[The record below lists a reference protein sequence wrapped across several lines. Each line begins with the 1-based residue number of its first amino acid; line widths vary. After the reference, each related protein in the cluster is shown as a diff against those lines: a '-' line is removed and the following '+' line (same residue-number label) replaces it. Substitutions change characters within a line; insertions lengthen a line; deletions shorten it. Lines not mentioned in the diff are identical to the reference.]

1 MTEEKYGM
9 DLLQSRIPRYQ
20 EAIRKNGFD
29 GWLLYSFRHNNPIV
43 KKVLDLPSHL
53 VQGRRLFYFIPAEG
67 TPQKL
72 VHGIERG
79 ALDTV
84 PGERTLYSSWQEL
97 EAGLKKITG
106 GAKIIAM
113 EYSPECQIPYI
124 SIVDGGTL
132 ELVRKVTGATIV
144 SSADLIQEFDATWDD
159 EQLMLHLDVSK
170 ALMTIVSEAFNLI
183 KNKIITK
190 SRLTEYDVQQF
201 ILKRFHD
208 NNLTT
213 EHLPNCSVNENS
225 GDPHYEPLPENS
237 KEIHAGDFVL
247 IDLWAKK
254 NVPRGVYADYT
265 LVGYAGD
272 AVPEKYENIFQIVK
286 GARDAAIS
294 FIKDMLRQEKPLY
307 GWQIDDVCR
316 NYIRERGYGEYFI
329 HRTGHSIGEEV
340 HGNGANLDNLETKDN
355 RRILP
360 RTCFSIEPGIYFVG
374 DFGVRSEINCYITD
388 KNDALITGTPLQ
400 QSVLPIL
407 K

>member
-1 MTEEKYGM
+1 MEEKYGM
-9 DLLQSRIPRYQ
+9 DFMHSRFPRIQ
-20 EAIRKNGFD
+20 EAIKTNGMD

-43 KKVLDLPSHL
+43 KKVLDLPPHL

-67 TPQKL
+67 MPQKL

-84 PGERTLYSSWQEL
+84 PGERTIFSSWQEL

-106 GAKIIAM
+106 GAKKIAM

-124 SIVDGGTL
+124 SIVDAGTI
-132 ELVRKVTGATIV
+132 ELVRKATGATIV
-144 SSADLIQEFDATWDD
+144 SSADLIQQFDATWDD

-170 ALMTIVSEAFNLI
+170 ALMVIQKEAFDMIRDKLRA
-183 KNKIITK
+183 KAKV
-190 SRLTEYDVQQF
+190 TEYDVQQF
-201 ILKRFHD
+201 ILKRFKD
-208 NNLTT
+208 NNLVT
-213 EHLPNCSVNENS
+213 EHLPNCSVKENS
-225 GDPHYEPLPENS
+225 GDPHYEPLPDSS
-237 KEIHAGDFVL
+237 KEIVPGDLIL

-254 NVPRGVYADYT
+254 NVARGVYADYT
-265 LVGYAGD
+265 LMGYAGD
-272 AVPEKYENIFQIVK
+272 SVPEKYEKIFQVVK
-286 GARDAAIS
+286 GARDAAVS
-294 FIKDMLRQEKPLY
+294 FVKDTLRQEKPLY

-316 NYIRERGYGEYFI
+316 NYIKERGYGEYFI

-374 DFGVRSEINCYITD
+374 DFGVRSEINVYITD
-388 KNDALITGTPLQ
+388 KNDALVTGTPLQ
-400 QSVLPIL
+400 QEIL
-407 K
+407 AIMK